1 MTVGRGEGK
10 EKSMMRIFTVFVS
23 VFAILVAVHPATAQQ
38 AGKLYRIGFLT
49 AASPVKAFQERMAAF
64 RQGLRE
70 LGYVEGEN
78 IVIEER
84 YGKGRFDRMPELAAE
99 LVALDV
105 DVIVTHG
112 GRWAKLADRT
122 AKKAGRTIP
131 MVFAVDANPVGRGIV
146 DSLARPGGNITG
158 LSDSHT
164 DLVPKRLEFL
174 KKVVPS
180 ATRVAVLWD
189 PRRGALQLK
198 ALQAVAPALGVT
210 ILPFKFANPEDI
222 EPAFAALRRER
233 PDALNVLGYPLIAT
247 YRKRIAD
254 FALRNRLPAISTA
267 ERAAVGG
274 FLMSYGVNFLDMYRA
289 AATFVDKILKGAKP
303 ADLPVEQPT
312 RFYLTVNLKTAEA
325 LGISFPRSILL
336 RADKVIE

>member
-1 MTVGRGEGK
+1 MTRK
-10 EKSMMRIFTVFVS
+10 IT
-23 VFAILVAVHPATAQQ
+23 ILVAAFAVLVATIPAAAQQ
-38 AGKLYRIGFLT
+38 AGKVYRIGFLT
-49 AASPVKAFQERMAAF
+49 GASPVKTFKARMAAF

-70 LGYVEGEN
+70 LGYVEGKN

-84 YGKGRFDRMPELAAE
+84 YGKGRDERMPELAAE
-99 LVALDV
+99 LVRFKA

-112 GRWAKLADRT
+112 GRWARLADRV

-146 DSLARPGGNITG
+146 ASLARPGGNITG

-174 KKVVPS
+174 KQVVPS
-180 ATRVAVLWD
+180 ASRVAVLWD

-210 ILPFKFANPEDI
+210 LLPIKFANSEDV
-222 EPAFAALRRER
+222 EPAFAAIRRER

-254 FALRNRLPAISTA
+254 FALENRLPAISTA

-274 FLMSYGVNFLDMYRA
+274 FLMSYGVNFLDMYRRT
-289 AATFVDKILKGAKP
+289 ATYVDRILKGAKP
-303 ADLPVEQPT
+303 AELPVEQPT
-312 RFYLTVNLKTAEA
+312 RFYLNLNLKTAKA
-325 LGISFPRSILL
+325 LGITFPRSILL
-336 RADKVIE
+336 RADRVIE

>member
-1 MTVGRGEGK
+1 
-10 EKSMMRIFTVFVS
+10 MRRKIAFFITAFAVLFS
-23 VFAILVAVHPATAQQ
+23 VHMAAAQQ
-38 AGKLYRIGFLT
+38 AGKVYRIGFLT
-49 AASPVKAFQERMAAF
+49 AASPVKAFKARMAAF

-70 LGYVEGEN
+70 LGYVEGKN
-78 IVIEER
+78 ILIEER
-84 YGKGRFDRMPELAAE
+84 YGKHQPERMPELAAE
-99 LVALDV
+99 LVRFKA

-112 GRWAKLADRT
+112 GRWARLADRV

-146 DSLARPGGNITG
+146 ASLARPGGNITG

-174 KKVVPS
+174 KQVVPS
-180 ATRVAVLWD
+180 ASRVAVLWD

-210 ILPFKFANPEDI
+210 LLPIKFANSEDV
-222 EPAFAALRRER
+222 EPAFAAIRRER

-247 YRKRIAD
+247 YRTRIAD
-254 FALRNRLPAISTA
+254 FALENRLPAISTA
-267 ERAAVGG
+267 ERAAIAG
-274 FLMSYGVNFLDMYRA
+274 FLMSYGVNFLDMYRR
-289 AATFVDKILKGAKP
+289 AATYVDRILKGAKP

-312 RFYLTVNLKTAEA
+312 RFYLNLNLKTAKA
-325 LGISFPRSILL
+325 LGITFPQSVLL